1 MNHCNKI
8 DIIEG
13 TERNRPFFVIPTS
26 HHEHRAA
33 GKHVLQHVIGVISRQ
48 SQLHRLI
55 GIRRLPL
62 VFHSHVLLPLSDSS
76 HASKFIAFRYSQY
89 FRQP

>member
-55 GIRRLPL
+55 DIRRLQL
-62 VFHSHVLLPLSDSS
+62 VFPTHVLLPLSDES
-76 HASKFIAFRYSQY
+76 
-89 FRQP
+89 